1 MPTESWPV
9 LLAVAV
15 LVCTALAA
23 LPVGSRHKRA
33 APGRVLAI
41 VSVRVDEGPGE
52 GEGDGD
58 GGRGGA
64 GGGEGDGGGEGATAR
79 LYATV
84 RSLTGQS
91 RPVDAVHVVDDGS
104 AAPVVPF
111 EHPSVTW
118 HRLPGVGRRAA
129 RATVV
134 RRLRGN
140 GRPFDYVLTVD
151 AGSEVHKDAVW
162 QMLRV
167 LNDRR
172 VQACTGTV
180 LTRDRHAGLTARL
193 TDLRLFVLCVL
204 GRGLRSAVGAA
215 RPAPG
220 GVSLYRMPVLSD
232 HLEHY
237 VSSGGTAGDDD
248 RQLCGYA
255 RSRGRVVSV
264 PRAYVTADAPGTL
277 GETYRQQLR
286 RAGAVRRLVPW
297 ELLALPASAR
307 TARLVELGAGALLPL
322 LSLGLVAEVRRTG
335 SAAPLL
341 HALAGVGVFTLAEA
355 LLYAVLRPGLSRTE
369 RLTAPLL
376 APLHAAMMFFVVHPA
391 TYRSLVGTRH
401 ADAGVREV
409 RATAR
414 GDSTESMAE
423 DRADI
428 RDTRDTRGAS
438 DASGP
443 RGRSCPEGPSGP
455 AGPVGSVGSVGS
467 SGRTG
472 PVGSSGPEGP
482 SGGPGTPEG
491 PRDTRSPGAPRSP
504 EGPRGPEGPR
514 TPRSPGVARPAP
526 GPAKLLD
533 PLTEQTL
540 ETPLR
545 IRTAHPD

>member
-9 LLAVAV
+9 LLAVSV
-15 LVCTALAA
+15 LLCTALAA
-23 LPVGSRHKRA
+23 VPAGSGHKRA
-33 APGRVLAI
+33 APGRVVAI
-41 VSVRVDEGPGE
+41 VSAPG
-52 GEGDGD
+52 GGDPDGD
-58 GGRGGA
+58 GRTTGAAGTPGARSAGGPG
-64 GGGEGDGGGEGATAR
+64 GGGESAAER

-104 AAPVVPF
+104 AAVAPF
-111 EHPSVTW
+111 DHPSVTW
-118 HRLPGVGRRAA
+118 HRLPGTGRRAA

-134 RRLRGN
+134 RELRARGE
-140 GRPFDYVLTVD
+140 RFDYLLTVD
-151 AGSEVHKDAVW
+151 AGCEVHKDAVW

-167 LNDRR
+167 LNDPR

-193 TDLRLFVLCVL
+193 SDLRLFVLCVL

-220 GVSLYRMPVLSD
+220 GLSLYRAPVLSD

-237 VSSGGTAGDDD
+237 VASGDGGGDDD

-255 RSRGRVVSV
+255 RARGRVISV

-277 GETYRQQLR
+277 GDTYRQQLR

-307 TARLVELGAGALLPL
+307 TARLIELGAGALLPL
-322 LSLGLVAEVRRTG
+322 LSLGLLADVRRTG
-335 SAAPLL
+335 SVTLLL

-391 TYRSLVGTRH
+391 TYRSLVGS
-401 ADAGVREV
+401 AGSR
-409 RATAR
+409 R
-414 GDSTESMAE
+414 
-423 DRADI
+423 
-428 RDTRDTRGAS
+428 
-438 DASGP
+438 
-443 RGRSCPEGPSGP
+443 P
-455 AGPVGSVGSVGS
+455 AGRRTREAPAAVPGEPAPDLSFPYTPDTPRTSDMSHAPDMPNGPTPPDGPNPSNPSIPSVI
-467 SGRTG
+467 SGAPRA
-472 PVGSSGPEGP
+472 
-482 SGGPGTPEG
+482 PGTPEA
-491 PRDTRSPGAPRSP
+491 PGSSQSRRPP
-504 EGPRGPEGPR
+504 N
-514 TPRSPGVARPAP
+514 TPRPAPPP

-533 PLTEQTL
+533 PLTERTL

-545 IRTAHPD
+545 TRTARPR

>member
-9 LLAVAV
+9 LLAVSV
-15 LVCTALAA
+15 LLGTALTA
-23 LPVGSRHKRA
+23 LPTGSRHKRA
-33 APGRVLAI
+33 APGRVVAI
-41 VSVRVDEGPGE
+41 VSVRVGE
-52 GEGDGD
+52 DP
-58 GGRGGA
+58 
-64 GGGEGDGGGEGATAR
+64 GGGEGGGDGAGGEGGGAESADEP

-91 RPVDAVHVVDDGS
+91 RPVDAVHVVDDGP
-104 AAPVVPF
+104 AVPVAPF
-111 EHPSVTW
+111 DHPSVTW
-118 HRLPGVGRRAA
+118 HRLPGGGRRAA
-129 RATVV
+129 RAAVI
-134 RRLRGN
+134 RQLRGR
-140 GRPFDYVLTVD
+140 GEPFDYVLTVD
-151 AGSEVHKDAVW
+151 AGSEVHRDAVW

-167 LNDRR
+167 LNDPR

-180 LTRDRHAGLTARL
+180 LTRDRQAGLTARL

-220 GVSLYRMPVLSD
+220 GLSLYRAPVLSD

-237 VSSGGTAGDDD
+237 VASGGDGGDDD

-277 GETYRQQLR
+277 GDTHRQQLS
-286 RAGAVRRLVPW
+286 RARAVRRLVPW

-322 LSLGLVAEVRRTG
+322 LSLGLVADVLRTG
-335 SAAPLL
+335 SVSLLL
-341 HALAGVGVFTLAEA
+341 HALAAVGVFTLAEA

-391 TYRSLVGTRH
+391 TYRSLIGTRPT
-401 ADAGVREV
+401 G
-409 RATAR
+409 
-414 GDSTESMAE
+414 
-423 DRADI
+423 
-428 RDTRDTRGAS
+428 
-438 DASGP
+438 
-443 RGRSCPEGPSGP
+443 
-455 AGPVGSVGSVGS
+455 
-467 SGRTG
+467 GRTREE
-472 PVGSSGPEGP
+472 PAAAVPEHP
-482 SGGPGTPEG
+482 APGVPYTPHTPN
-491 PRDTRSPGAPRSP
+491 PRDSPGSPGAPSTTGTSSARSTP
-504 EGPRGPEGPR
+504 PAPSASQTRRTPDTPR
-514 TPRSPGVARPAP
+514 TAPPP

-533 PLTEQTL
+533 PLTEKTL

-545 IRTAHPD
+545 IRPAHPGRPRAEGAPSGCGPGVSG

>member
-9 LLAVAV
+9 LLAVSV
-15 LVCTALAA
+15 LLCTALAA
-23 LPVGSRHKRA
+23 LPTGSRHKRA
-33 APGRVLAI
+33 APGRVVAV
-41 VSVRVDEGPGE
+41 VSARVGGVP
-52 GEGDGD
+52 D
-58 GGRGGA
+58 GGDRTTGATGAPGARGA
-64 GGGEGDGGGEGATAR
+64 GGQGDGVGSAAEG

-91 RPVDAVHVVDDGS
+91 RPVDAVHVVDSGS
-104 AAPVVPF
+104 AAPVAPLG
-111 EHPSVTW
+111 HPSVTW

-129 RATVV
+129 RAAVV
-134 RRLRGN
+134 RELRAG
-140 GRPFDYVLTVD
+140 GERFDYLLTVD

-167 LNDRR
+167 LNDPR

-180 LTRDRHAGLTARL
+180 LTRDRHASLTARL
-193 TDLRLFVLCVL
+193 SDLRLFVLCVL

-220 GVSLYRMPVLSD
+220 GLSLYRAPVLSD

-237 VSSGGTAGDDD
+237 VASGDGGGDDD

-255 RSRGRVVSV
+255 RARGRVISV

-277 GETYRQQLR
+277 ADTYRQQLR
-286 RAGAVRRLVPW
+286 RARAVRRLVPW

-307 TARLVELGAGALLPL
+307 TARLIELGAGALLPL
-322 LSLGLVAEVRRTG
+322 LSLGLLADVRRTG
-335 SAAPLL
+335 SVTLPL

-391 TYRSLVGTRH
+391 TYRSL
-401 ADAGVREV
+401 
-409 RATAR
+409 
-414 GDSTESMAE
+414 
-423 DRADI
+423 I
-428 RDTRDTRGAS
+428 
-438 DASGP
+438 
-443 RGRSCPEGPSGP
+443 
-455 AGPVGSVGSVGS
+455 GSVGRVGSRPTGRRIREAPATVPGSPAPDLPHPPDVPDRPNPPVRPNPPNPRGS
-467 SGRTG
+467 SGT
-472 PVGSSGPEGP
+472 P
-482 SGGPGTPEG
+482 STPGTPETPG
-491 PRDTRSPGAPRSP
+491 SSQTRRPPDP
-504 EGPRGPEGPR
+504 P
-514 TPRSPGVARPAP
+514 RPAPPP

-533 PLTEQTL
+533 PLTEKTL

-545 IRTAHPD
+545 TRTARPG

>member
-9 LLAVAV
+9 LLAVSV
-15 LVCTALAA
+15 LLCTALTA
-23 LPVGSRHKRA
+23 LPTGSRHKRA
-33 APGRVLAI
+33 APGRVVAI
-41 VSVRVDEGPGE
+41 VSVRVGD
-52 GEGDGD
+52 GDGD
-58 GGRGGA
+58 GGGDGGGDGA
-64 GGGEGDGGGEGATAR
+64 GGGEGRAGSAAEP

-91 RPVDAVHVVDDGS
+91 RPVDAVHVVDDGP
-104 AAPVVPF
+104 ALTVAPF
-111 EHPSVTW
+111 DHPSVTR
-118 HRLPGVGRRAA
+118 HRLPGGGRRAA
-129 RATVV
+129 RAAVI
-134 RRLRGN
+134 RQLRDRGE
-140 GRPFDYVLTVD
+140 PFDYVLTVD

-167 LNDRR
+167 LNDPR

-193 TDLRLFVLCVL
+193 SDLRLFVLCVL

-220 GVSLYRMPVLSD
+220 GLSLYRAPVLSG

-237 VSSGGTAGDDD
+237 VASGEGGGDDD

-277 GETYRQQLR
+277 GDTYRQQVS
-286 RAGAVRRLVPW
+286 RARAVRRLVPW
-297 ELLALPASAR
+297 ELLVLPASAR

-322 LSLGLVAEVRRTG
+322 LSLGLVTGVRRTG
-335 SAAPLL
+335 STGLLL
-341 HALAGVGVFTLAEA
+341 HALAAVGVFTLAEA

-391 TYRSLVGTRH
+391 TYRSLIGTRPT
-401 ADAGVREV
+401 GGRTREEPAV
-409 RATAR
+409 AVPERPAPGIPHPPSIPNPR
-414 GDSTESMAE
+414 MSPGS
-423 DRADI
+423 
-428 RDTRDTRGAS
+428 S
-438 DASGP
+438 DA
-443 RGRSCPEGPSGP
+443 PS
-455 AGPVGSVGSVGS
+455 A
-467 SGRTG
+467 
-472 PVGSSGPEGP
+472 
-482 SGGPGTPEG
+482 
-491 PRDTRSPGAPRSP
+491 PGARSASP
-504 EGPRGPEGPR
+504 TPSASRTRRTPSTPR
-514 TPRSPGVARPAP
+514 TAPPP

-533 PLTEQTL
+533 PLTEKTL

-545 IRTAHPD
+545 TRSAHPG

>member
-41 VSVRVDEGPGE
+41 VSVRVDEDPG
-52 GEGDGD
+52 GGD

-64 GGGEGDGGGEGATAR
+64 GGGEGDGGGDGATAR

-111 EHPSVTW
+111 GHPSVTW

-134 RRLRGN
+134 RRLRGR

-172 VQACTGTV
+172 VQACTATV

-237 VSSGGTAGDDD
+237 VSSGGTGGDDD

-277 GETYRQQLR
+277 GGTYRQQLR

-414 GDSTESMAE
+414 ADSTEPMAE
-423 DRADI
+423 DHADL
-428 RDTRDTRGAS
+428 
-438 DASGP
+438 
-443 RGRSCPEGPSGP
+443 
-455 AGPVGSVGSVGS
+455 
-467 SGRTG
+467 
-472 PVGSSGPEGP
+472 
-482 SGGPGTPEG
+482 
-491 PRDTRSPGAPRSP
+491 RDTRSPGAPPSP
-504 EGPRGPEGPR
+504 DAPPSSDAPLGSDTAQSPDAPRGPEGPR
-514 TPRSPGVARPAP
+514 TRRSPGVARPAP

-545 IRTAHPD
+545 IRTAHRD

>member
-1 MPTESWPV
+1 MPTEPWAVLPAVSV
-9 LLAVAV
+9 LL
-15 LVCTALAA
+15 CTVLAA
-23 LPVGSRHKRA
+23 FSAGSRHKRA
-33 APGRVLAI
+33 APGRVVAI
-41 VSVRVDEGPGE
+41 VSARVDEGHRG
-52 GEGDGD
+52 GDGAGDARD
-58 GGRGGA
+58 GA
-64 GGGEGDGGGEGATAR
+64 ESAAER

-104 AAPVVPF
+104 VVPVVPVD
-111 EHPSVTW
+111 HPSVTW
-118 HRLPGVGRRAA
+118 HRLPGGGRRAG
-129 RATVV
+129 RAAVV
-134 RRLRGN
+134 RQLRGH

-151 AGSEVHKDAVW
+151 AGSELHKDAVW

-167 LNDRR
+167 LNDPR

-220 GVSLYRMPVLSD
+220 GIALYRAPVLSD

-237 VSSGGTAGDDD
+237 VASAVAGGDDD

-277 GETYRQQLR
+277 GDTYRQQLR
-286 RAGAVRRLVPW
+286 RAGAVRRLIPW
-297 ELLALPASAR
+297 ELVALPATAR

-322 LSLGLVAEVRRTG
+322 LSLGLVADVRRTG
-335 SAAPLL
+335 SAGLLL

-355 LLYAVLRPGLSRTE
+355 LSYAVLRPGLSRTE
-369 RLTAPLL
+369 RLAAPLL

-391 TYRSLVGTRH
+391 TYRSLIGTRP
-401 ADAGVREV
+401 
-409 RATAR
+409 T
-414 GDSTESMAE
+414 
-423 DRADI
+423 DR
-428 RDTRDTRGAS
+428 RTRDVPAVE
-438 DASGP
+438 P
-443 RGRSCPEGPSGP
+443 YPSGSP
-455 AGPVGSVGSVGS
+455 DAPNPVGPP
-467 SGRTG
+467 RT
-472 PVGSSGPEGP
+472 
-482 SGGPGTPEG
+482 PGTPG
-491 PRDTRSPGAPRSP
+491 TPGASQTGHIPNGPNGPHGPNGPKDPKDPYTRRP
-504 EGPRGPEGPR
+504 TPPRGPAE
-514 TPRSPGVARPAP
+514 
-526 GPAKLLD
+526 PAKLLD

-545 IRTAHPD
+545 TRTARPG